1 VGIHLF
7 DAPYWTLEPF
17 FGVQNA
23 FLRINKE
30 TILFTWAAMF
40 FLFLVCIAC
49 RFFFS
54 RSVIIKNIILA
65 FFQFF
70 IDLTTQTL
78 NFFSEKHCIFVLTL
92 FIFIFT
98 CNILSLIPFLD
109 EPTKDINTT
118 LALGL
123 ISFLYVQWV
132 SISIHGLYKY
142 VGDYFK
148 PIFIMFPLNVL
159 GKLASIMSL
168 SVRLFGNIFGGSII
182 STLYFSALQF
192 SVFAQILGILTGLN
206 FIIIAFF
213 TLFEGF
219 LQAFVFTMLSLTY
232 ISLSIHDEGH

>member
-1 VGIHLF
+1 MGIHLF
-7 DAPYWTLEPF
+7 DTPYWTLETF
-17 FGVQNA
+17 FGIQNS

-30 TILFTWAAMF
+30 TVLFTWAVLF
-40 FLFLVCIAC
+40 FLGIACILC

-54 RSVIIKNIILA
+54 RSLIIKNIILV

-78 NFFSEKHCIFVLTL
+78 NFFSEKHCMFVMTLFL
-92 FIFIFT
+92 FIFL

-109 EPTKDINTT
+109 EPTKDLNTT

-123 ISFLYVQWV
+123 ISFLYIQW
-132 SISIHGLYKY
+132 ISITTHGLKKY
-142 VGDYFK
+142 VADYFK
-148 PIFIMFPLNVL
+148 PIFIMFPLNIL